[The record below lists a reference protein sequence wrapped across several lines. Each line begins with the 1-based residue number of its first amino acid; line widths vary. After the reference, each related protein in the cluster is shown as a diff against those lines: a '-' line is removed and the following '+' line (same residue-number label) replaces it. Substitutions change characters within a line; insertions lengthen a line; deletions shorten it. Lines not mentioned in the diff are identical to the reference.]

1 MKIKIK
7 NKINYSVGMNLKL
20 CLNYFFMKNDDF
32 NE

>member
-20 CLNYFFMKNDDF
+20 CLNYFLKNYDF